1 MLLKDMRRLSDSELN
16 DELKTAKEEI
26 FDLRFKLATRQLKNY
41 RSLPI
46 ARQKMARLRTV
57 QAEREAE
64 TTQAEKTGAG
74 TTNG

>member
-1 MLLKDMRRLSDSELN
+1 MLLKDMRRLSDNELN

-41 RSLPI
+41 RALPI
-46 ARQKMARLRTV
+46 ARQKMARLISV

-64 TTQAEKTGAG
+64 TTEAG